1 MTVPAEVLGGRYRLE
16 ERLAVGG
23 MGEVWRARDELLGR
37 AVAVKLLRT
46 EYADDPEFLDRF
58 RTEARHTA
66 SLSSP
71 GIASIYDYGEVNE
84 RGVPAAYLVMELVEG
99 EPLSDLLARGGRLAP
114 ARTMD
119 IVGQVALALQVAH
132 DAGIV
137 HRDVKPGNLMLR
149 PDGVVKVTDFGIARA
164 MDAAGQ
170 TSSGVLAG
178 TAYYVSPEQVEG
190 RQLTPASDLYAL
202 GAVAFEC
209 LAGRRPFEGAT
220 PLEVSRA
227 HVQQPT
233 PELPDDI
240 PAPVR
245 ALVSAAL
252 AKDPAN
258 RPASAGLLGREA
270 LALAGAEP
278 AAAPADGGTSSR
290 RNARPGAG
298 TGSGT
303 GDRPASG
310 GLRRWRGPLLVVLLF
325 LVLAV
330 TLLLRSCDARGTAGS
345 DGAGHNRV
353 TPAAKG
359 VAPGAGAGSVRG
371 VTPSGP
377 APRA

>member
-46 EYADDPEFLDRF
+46 EYADDPEFLARF

-66 SLSSP
+66 ALSSP

-84 RGVPAAYLVMELVEG
+84 QGVPAAYLVMELVDG
-99 EPLSDLLARGGRLAP
+99 EPLSDLLAREGRLSP

-119 IVGQVALALQVAH
+119 VVGQVALALQVAH

-164 MDAAGQ
+164 MDAAAQ

-190 RQLTPASDLYAL
+190 RPLTPASDLYAL

-209 LAGRRPFEGAT
+209 LAGHRPFEGDT

-233 PELPDDI
+233 PELPDDVS
-240 PAPVR
+240 PAVR

-252 AKDPAN
+252 AKDPAA
-258 RPASAGLLGREA
+258 RPASAGSLGREA
-270 LALAGAEP
+270 LALAADSATAPGAP
-278 AAAPADGGTSSR
+278 LPPPTSSADR
-290 RNARPGAG
+290 VGGRTRAR
-298 TGSGT
+298 
-303 GDRPASG
+303 
-310 GLRRWRGPLLVVLLF
+310 GLQRGRGPLLVVLL
-325 LVLAV
+325 LAVLAA
-330 TLLLRSCDARGTAGS
+330 TMLLRSCDNRRGS
-345 DGAGHNRV
+345 DAAGGGGHNRV
-353 TPAAKG
+353 TAAANG
-359 VAPGAGAGSVRG
+359 VAAPGAAGSVRD

-377 APRA
+377 ARRA